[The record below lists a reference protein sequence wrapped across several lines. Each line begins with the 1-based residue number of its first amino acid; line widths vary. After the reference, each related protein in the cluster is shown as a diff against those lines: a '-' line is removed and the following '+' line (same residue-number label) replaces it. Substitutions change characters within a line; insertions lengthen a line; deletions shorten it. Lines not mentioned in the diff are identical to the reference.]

1 MGGEKDR
8 VRAMYEREAP
18 KYDRSMGLFER
29 FVLGDAR
36 VWACKRAR
44 GDVLELA
51 VGTGLNLPHY
61 PHDVHLTGVELSP
74 AMLNIAKRRTADLRR
89 EADLR
94 VGDAE
99 ELEFADASFDTVLC
113 TYGLCTIPDAGQA
126 VREAARVLK
135 PGGRLVLA
143 EHVRSPMAVVR
154 AGQRALNGL
163 MVRFKA
169 DHLLRE
175 PLDHVRDEGLVVE
188 ELERARL
195 GIVERLAA
203 RKAA

>member
-1 MGGEKDR
+1 MGDEKDR
-8 VRAMYEREAP
+8 IRAMYQKEAP
-18 KYDRSMGLFER
+18 KYDRSMGFFER

-36 VWACKRAR
+36 AWACKRAR

-51 VGTGLNLPHY
+51 SGTGLNLPHY
-61 PHDVHLTGVELSP
+61 PHDVRLTGVEFSP
-74 AMLNIAKRRTADLRR
+74 AMLDLAKRRASDLGRDADLR
-89 EADLR
+89 L
-94 VGDAE
+94 GDAE
-99 ELEFADASFDTVLC
+99 QLEFADASFDTVLC
-113 TYGLCTIPDAGQA
+113 TYGLCTIPDARQA

-135 PGGRLVLA
+135 PDGRLVLA
-143 EHVRSPMAVVR
+143 EHVRSPVTVVR